1 MNSYTIRAA
10 ILCIMFCG
18 SLFVHAQEM
27 DKELSDLATKLATL
41 TKDNGKKKVSVLD
54 FTDLNGAESELGKY
68 IAEELTVNL
77 VMVKKDFSVLDRAN
91 LRKIL
96 AEHKLTA
103 TGLVDPENAKKLGQ
117 FAGVDAL
124 ILGTIIPKSQKITL
138 TAKIIT
144 TDTAEIV
151 GAAKAEFK
159 EDDTAQKL
167 LSRTATETKVGD
179 SSSDSK
185 EDRAKVVKTFG
196 DLRVELQSLKIVN
209 HNEYLLTMTLTN
221 QNSKKSIWV
230 ALNETPG
237 GYGAKGH
244 ITDSSGYECPI
255 VNDGL
260 SGIEH
265 AAQFVDYG
273 NQSPVFINA
282 PRVQS
287 IHHRFQPSL
296 EIKPSDSSIATV
308 KFNSTAGKQPE
319 PGLCTLQLEI
329 LLGHDFIPGGG
340 VVSVQNLVT
349 KLAAE

>member
-1 MNSYTIRAA
+1 
-10 ILCIMFCG
+10 MFCG
-18 SLFVHAQEM
+18 SLFVQAQEM

-41 TKDNGKKKVSVLD
+41 TKDNGRKKVSVLD

-124 ILGTIIPKSQKITL
+124 ILGTIVPKGQKISL

-159 EDDTAQKL
+159 EDDTAKQL
-167 LSRTATETKVGD
+167 LSRTATEVKAGD

-185 EDRAKVVKTFG
+185 EDHPKVVKSFG
-196 DLRVELQSLKIVN
+196 DLRVELEPLSIVN
-209 HNEYLLTMTLTN
+209 GNEYLLTMSFAN
-221 QNSKKSIWV
+221 QNPKNSIWL
-230 ALNETPG
+230 AISYSFG
-237 GYGAKGH
+237 GQY
-244 ITDSSGYECPI
+244 
-255 VNDGL
+255 L
-260 SGIEH
+260 
-265 AAQFVDYG
+265 
-273 NQSPVFINA
+273 
-282 PRVQS
+282 
-287 IHHRFQPSL
+287 
-296 EIKPSDSSIATV
+296 IATV
-308 KFNSTAGKQPE
+308 T
-319 PGLCTLQLEI
+319 
-329 LLGHDFIPGGG
+329 DPGGNEFVSTDGTLSG
-340 VVSVQNLVT
+340 VEYAWHHPVITRATEIKSKESITATTKFVSRNQRKAAPGTCRLQMELLLSHNFRDQSGGTSTVQNLIT
-349 KLAAE
+349 KIVAE